1 MQSHAHTAVRDQP
14 VPSSRGRRRVDRA
27 TRPQLSMSDDQ
38 LFPAR
43 LGRELMA
50 MPFDALR
57 LQYAN
62 AVMAGLVR
70 RSILVSGELERAVD
84 ALEKL
89 ALGPLARQR

>member
-1 MQSHAHTAVRDQP
+1 
-14 VPSSRGRRRVDRA
+14 
-27 TRPQLSMSDDQ
+27 
-38 LFPAR
+38 
-43 LGRELMA
+43 MA

-57 LQYAN
+57 FQYAN

-70 RSILVSGELERAVD
+70 RSILASGELERTVD